1 MKKLLFIVH
10 KHQATHLH
18 YDLRL
23 QIGGVLA
30 SWAVPKG
37 PSLGPGIKRLAIQV
51 EDHALAYADFEGV
64 IEEGGYGAGPV
75 LVWDRGGF
83 DPLPRQGEVG
93 SAAEMLREGVL
104 DVRLHGRRLSG
115 RFSLVRL
122 KGRPRQWLLIK
133 QHDDA
138 ARPGSDITVEQQHS
152 VLTGRS
158 IEELAEEAA
167 ADALA
172 IYRCGA

>member
-10 KHQATHLH
+10 KHRATHLH

-37 PSLGPGIKRLAIQV
+37 PALDPGIKRLAIQV

-64 IEEGGYGAGPV
+64 IEEGVYGAGPV
-75 LVWDRGGF
+75 LVWDRGWF
-83 DPLPRQGEVG
+83 DPLPRHGEVG
-93 SAAEMLREGVL
+93 SAEEMLREGAL

-122 KGRPRQWLLIK
+122 EGRPRQWLLIK
-133 QHDDA
+133 QHDAA
-138 ARPGSDITVEQQHS
+138 ARPGSDITVEHQRS

-167 ADALA
+167 AGALA
-172 IYRCGA
+172 TYRCGA